1 MRNRLLMVDHDAIV
15 LSSLAQEMEAEGYPI
30 LRATSGAEALAC
42 LDDGEEVGLV
52 VTDLSMPGM
61 DGLRFIREVQRR
73 RPGLP
78 AILLTGFATTAV
90 EDAMGG
96 VTKGLFG
103 KSSVTSFM
111 KLSRLS

>member
-1 MRNRLLMVDHDAIV
+1 
-15 LSSLAQEMEAEGYPI
+15 
-30 LRATSGAEALAC
+30 
-42 LDDGEEVGLV
+42 
-52 VTDLSMPGM
+52 M
-61 DGLRFIREVQRR
+61 DGLRFIQEVQRR